1 MKTFW
6 KDMILALLMGV
17 ALPSVMIPR
26 LIVTEQSLQK
36 RETQRVEMV
45 TESTEQEKTC
55 RIILRLID
63 GTSAEMELEE
73 YLVGVVLAEMPAYFE
88 EEALKAQ
95 AVVARTYTL
104 KTCMVGGKHAD
115 GIICSDS
122 CCCQAYLSV
131 MDYLQRGGTGE
142 SVDKVRSAVLDTS
155 GQVLIYDGELIEATY
170 FSCSGGLTEDAQ
182 AVWGTEY
189 PYLKSVA
196 SPGEENAA
204 HFSDVVSFSFQ
215 ELEKKLGIALSEKPD
230 QWFGAVTYTAGS
242 GVKTI
247 EIGGIEYTGTQLRN
261 LLGLRSTMFD
271 VVITEDSILFY
282 TRGFGHRVGM
292 SQYGA
297 DAMAANGS
305 TYKEIL
311 AYYYQGTELTDI
323 ESVG

>member
-45 TESTEQEKTC
+45 TESTEQEKTR

-63 GTSAEMELEE
+63 GTSAQMELEE

-88 EEALKAQ
+88 EEALRAQ

-104 KTCMVGGKHAD
+104 RASATGGKHGD
-115 GIICSDS
+115 GSICTDS
-122 CCCQAYLSV
+122 RCCQAYVSV
-131 MDYLQRGGTGE
+131 MDYLERGGTGE